1 MQDTQTEAPVLD
13 LDVAPDD
20 PDFQMEFPLSRLDGI
35 MEDIETGRAETFTW
49 EEVKRRGRAAR
60 RAYSRSRREL
70 HGVHRLRCEWSKP
83 PATEEQYQQPTSR
96 RGAEWEAQPKTTRK
110 RVNH

>member
-1 MQDTQTEAPVLD
+1 MAPRALAELEQTDRCDTMLSEALDYD

-60 RAYSRSRREL
+60 RA
-70 HGVHRLRCEWSKP
+70 
-83 PATEEQYQQPTSR
+83 
-96 RGAEWEAQPKTTRK
+96 
-110 RVNH
+110 